1 MNRTY
6 RMAAIALAAAG
17 VAFGATT
24 SPAAAAANSQTKASC
39 LGGDIAKNDH
49 PETIIVGHMTFCPYG
64 DKVSVS
70 DMAYDGR
77 SLGLRIDDG
86 SGTYR
91 WCKDTS
97 GADDVAKHCNFNL
110 REGVNVK
117 FRAYQE
123 KKGSKTIWL
132 DTRTILNKN

>member
-1 MNRTY
+1 
-6 RMAAIALAAAG
+6 MAAITLAATG
-17 VAFGATT
+17 VAFGTAAA
-24 SPAAAAANSQTKASC
+24 SPAVAAQNSQAKASC
-39 LGGDIAKNDH
+39 SGGYFDKNDH
-49 PETIIVGHMTFCPYG
+49 PETIIVGQMSFCPYG

-86 SGTYR
+86 SGKYR

-97 GADDVAKHCNFNL
+97 GADDVWKHCNFNL

-123 KKGSKTIWL
+123 KKGAKTIWL
-132 DTRTILNKN
+132 GTRTLANKN

>member
-1 MNRTY
+1 MKRTL
-6 RMAAIALAAAG
+6 RMAAIALATAG
-17 VAFGATT
+17 VAFGAAA
-24 SPAAAAANSQTKASC
+24 SPAAAATNSQAKASC
-39 LGGDIAKNDH
+39 SGGYFSKNDN
-49 PETIIVGHMTFCPYG
+49 PETIIVGEMTFCPNG
-64 DKVSVS
+64 DTVSVS

-123 KKGSKTIWL
+123 KKGSKSIWL
-132 DTRTILNKN
+132 GTHTILNKN